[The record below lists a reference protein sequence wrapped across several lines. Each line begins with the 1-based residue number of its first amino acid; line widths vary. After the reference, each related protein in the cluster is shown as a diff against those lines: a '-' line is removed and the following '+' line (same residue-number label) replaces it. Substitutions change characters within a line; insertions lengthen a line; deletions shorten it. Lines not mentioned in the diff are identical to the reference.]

1 MMVKVPSCDI
11 SIEDYLTCEK
21 ILDKF
26 EMKNMGDYCNHY
38 FKKDVLELGEVYWY
52 MFEIFCH
59 VIILVFSD

>member
-38 FKKDVLELGEVYWY
+38 FKKDVLELGD
-52 MFEIFCH
+52 
-59 VIILVFSD
+59 VFQKFIGTCLKYFVMSLF